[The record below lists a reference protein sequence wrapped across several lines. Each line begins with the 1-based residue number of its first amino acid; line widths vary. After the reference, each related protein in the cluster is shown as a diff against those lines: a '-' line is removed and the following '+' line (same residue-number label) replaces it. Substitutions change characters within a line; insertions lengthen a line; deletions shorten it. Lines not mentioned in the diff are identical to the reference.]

1 MKVAVL
7 AGGLSLERE
16 VSLRSGRRVADA
28 LGDRGHDVVVLDLD
42 AELVPTLRD
51 GSFDVA
57 FLTLHGKAGED
68 GMIQSLLDL
77 LEIPYTGPDAIAS
90 SIAWDKVVFKGLMR
104 RHGLPTPDWTVL
116 SSDAI
121 RTVGA
126 AKILDRVVAG
136 VGAGTRGSAGAAAG
150 GGIGGGPLVVKPSQ
164 GGASMGVRFVQG
176 ADDLV
181 AALVGSWSY
190 HDVVLVERFVEGTEV
205 AVSIV
210 DGQPLPPV
218 EIVPKEGHYDFSARY
233 THGATEFFAPARLSE
248 DVLARCTEV
257 ALGAYDAVGCRHVTR
272 ADLMVDH
279 QGNPWLLELDTCP
292 GLTETSLLPMA
303 AGAAG
308 WDFAELCERIVR
320 LAAGDAARDATPS
333 SAPGAGQTTA

>member
-28 LGDRGHDVVVLDLD
+28 LGDRGHQVVVLDLD
-42 AELVPTLRD
+42 AELVSSLH
-51 GSFDVA
+51 GGAFDVA

-77 LEIPYTGPDAIAS
+77 LGIAYTGPDAIAS
-90 SIAWDKVVFKGLMR
+90 SIAWDKAVFKGLMR

-136 VGAGTRGSAGAAAG
+136 VGAGGS
-150 GGIGGGPLVVKPSQ
+150 GPLVVKPSQ

-190 HDVVLVERFVEGTEV
+190 HDVVVVERFIEGTEV

-233 THGATEFFAPARLSE
+233 THGATEFFAPARLSD
-248 DVLARCTEV
+248 DVLKRCTDA
-257 ALGAYDAVGCRHVTR
+257 ALGAYDVAGCRHVTR

-292 GLTETSLLPMA
+292 GMTETSLLPMA

-308 WDFAELCERIVR
+308 WDFAELCDRVVQ
-320 LAAGDAARDATPS
+320 LAAKDAAAR
-333 SAPGAGQTTA
+333 